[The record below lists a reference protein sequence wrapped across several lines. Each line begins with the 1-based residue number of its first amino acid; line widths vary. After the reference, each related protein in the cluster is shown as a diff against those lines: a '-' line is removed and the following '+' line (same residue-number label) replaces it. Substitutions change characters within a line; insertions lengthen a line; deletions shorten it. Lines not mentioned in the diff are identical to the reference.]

1 MQDCNFRMFRCRNLI
16 TINCGIAEFAKFL
29 ARASGYT
36 ALDGFQTDRPD
47 LAILDTNMPRIDG
60 MATLRRLRT
69 HELTTSRGP
78 FSFKKRI
85 CSRRPSAALV
95 RSRVTGN
102 ALCIRS

>member
-1 MQDCNFRMFRCRNLI
+1 VSQSDHNQLRDCRICNTLC
-16 TINCGIAEFAKFL
+16 L

-69 HELTTSRGP
+69 HDLRRVGAPFHLRNEFVAVAPAPHLSGRG
-78 FSFKKRI
+78 
-85 CSRRPSAALV
+85 
-95 RSRVTGN
+95 
-102 ALCIRS
+102 